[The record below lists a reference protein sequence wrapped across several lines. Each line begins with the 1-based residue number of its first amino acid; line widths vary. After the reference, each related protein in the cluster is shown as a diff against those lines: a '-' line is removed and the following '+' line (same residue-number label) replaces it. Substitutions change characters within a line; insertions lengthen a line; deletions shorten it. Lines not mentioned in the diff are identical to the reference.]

1 MQTQRRNAIVSIL
14 FTLFGGPGIVVLW
27 LPLWLTHF
35 RTVPGESV
43 WMRAAG
49 TALIVLGLAPGL
61 ESVRRFVTV
70 GRGTLVPT
78 SETERLVVSGFYRY
92 VRNPM
97 YVGVMATLAG
107 ELLLFRNRGL
117 WIEAAL
123 VLVGLNVFVRLYEE
137 PSLARRFG
145 EEYARFRR
153 HVPRWWPRLHPWDG
167 HDD

>member
-1 MQTQRRNAIVSIL
+1 MQSQRRNAIVSAL
-14 FTLFGGPGIVVLW
+14 FTLFGGPGIVLFW

-35 RTVPGESV
+35 RPVPGEPV
-43 WMRAAG
+43 WMCAAG
-49 TALIVLGLAPGL
+49 VALIVLGLAPGL
-61 ESVRRFVTV
+61 ESVWRFVAV

-78 SETERLVVSGFYRY
+78 SETEHLVVSGFYRY

-117 WIEAAL
+117 WIEATL

-137 PSLARRFG
+137 PRLARRFG